1 MRVHQ
6 RDIIEV
12 NYLFPDGTTK
22 PHMAIVVSN
31 DELQEAEGFFYL
43 SMISSKNYN
52 PQYTILY
59 MMRHCQNLYLSR
71 VMSSVNLL
79 VAIQNEM
86 LLKYAA
92 V

>member
-1 MRVHQ
+1 MKVHQ

-43 SMISSKNYN
+43 SMISSG
-52 PQYTILY
+52 
-59 MMRHCQNLYLSR
+59 CLSGSGR
-71 VMSSVNLL
+71 CVSR
-79 VAIQNEM
+79 
-86 LLKYAA
+86 
-92 V
+92 